1 MGPGRSTLM
10 PSSHRDWT
18 RALPVKSLCW
28 AEVSMLR
35 RVRPKLISTQVKL
48 LLVSNYDC
56 FLTCQ
61 AHSSEK
67 YRLCV
72 CVCVCVCVWVWVW
85 VWVCVCAC
93 VRVYVQVC
101 VHACVYAC
109 AHVFDECVYAKAIK
123 KDLIYYT
130 IQSKFIIHNKCIK

>member
-1 MGPGRSTLM
+1 
-10 PSSHRDWT
+10 
-18 RALPVKSLCW
+18 
-28 AEVSMLR
+28 MLR

-48 LLVSNYDC
+48 LLVSSYAC

-61 AHSSEK
+61 AHSSKK

-72 CVCVCVCVWVWVW
+72 CVCMHAYVHA
-85 VWVCVCAC
+85 CVCAC
-93 VRVYVQVC
+93 MCVC
-101 VHACVYAC
+101 VHVCVRACVCAC